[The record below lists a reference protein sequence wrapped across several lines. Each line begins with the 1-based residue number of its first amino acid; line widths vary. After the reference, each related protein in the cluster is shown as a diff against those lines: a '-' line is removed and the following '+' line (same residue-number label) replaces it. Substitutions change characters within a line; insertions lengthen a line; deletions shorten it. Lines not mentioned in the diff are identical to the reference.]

1 MFEPRPIKP
10 WANGLYGLLLA
21 LWAGG
26 LWTVGWVV
34 PVLFANLQSLV
45 AGNIAAQLFTWLS
58 WGGLVCGAGLI
69 ALRVRALPA
78 QGRRGRDWTLW
89 ALVLMLLLTA
99 VGHFGLGTMMEDL
112 RRQAAPLA
120 ISESPLRGRF
130 GMLHG
135 ISSTLYL
142 IQAAIALVLVWRR

>member
-1 MFEPRPIKP
+1 
-10 WANGLYGLLLA
+10 
-21 LWAGG
+21 
-26 LWTVGWVV
+26 
-34 PVLFANLQSLV
+34 
-45 AGNIAAQLFTWLS
+45 
-58 WGGLVCGAGLI
+58 
-69 ALRVRALPA
+69 
-78 QGRRGRDWTLW
+78 LW

>member
-1 MFEPRPIKP
+1 MKF
-10 WANGLYGLLLA
+10 WAAGLYALLLA
-21 LWAGG
+21 VWAGG

-34 PVLFANLQSLV
+34 PVLFANLQTLV

-69 ALRVRALPA
+69 ALRVWALPA
-78 QGRRGRDWTLW
+78 QGRRSRDRVLW
-89 ALVLMLLLTA
+89 ALGLMLLLTV
-99 VGHFGLGTMMEDL
+99 VGHFGLGAVMEDL
-112 RRQAAPLA
+112 RRQAAPLS
-120 ISESPLRGRF
+120 ISESPLRGQF

-142 IQAAIALVLVWRR
+142 IQAVVAIVLVWRR